1 MARSQ
6 AVAVEVDNG
15 SGGIQEVE
23 NDRAEQAP
31 ATVTPIRRAPA
42 RQRPSRSKAKTPV
55 QEAGAAGPAPVGDGP
70 AAADKE
76 SPAGQKPV
84 QKKPAARKP
93 APKKP
98 AVAAGEEKVAVS
110 EKAAASAQKPAAGA
124 KKPASSAKKPA
135 TSVEKPK
142 PAASAQKAAASV
154 KKPASS
160 AKKPVAGAEKAAVSA
175 EKPAAAVKNPAT
187 SAKKPAAS
195 VKKPVAGAEKPAAS
209 AGKAT
214 SSAAKPAATAKKPA
228 ASAKKPAAT
237 AKKAAPVVKKA
248 AAAEQSADGE
258 LSVAELLT
266 KDPDDVTVERQ
277 GNIVVLTVTGKK
289 PNLDDVDETGFEATS
304 EDEADADLAGEEG
317 FSLSDADDA
326 DEPEQQVMAAGAT
339 ADPVKDYLK
348 QIGKVALL
356 NAEQEVQLAK
366 RIEAG
371 LFAEE
376 TLNEPDL
383 DAQLREDLEWIA
395 EDGHRAKNHLLEA
408 NLRLVVSLAKRYT
421 GRGMLFLDLIQ
432 EGNLGLIRAVEK
444 FDYTKGYK
452 FSTYATWWIKQA
464 ITRAMADQARTI
476 RIPVHMVE
484 VINKL
489 ARVQRQMLQD
499 LGREPTPEELAVELD
514 MTPEKVIEVQKYGRE
529 PISLHTPLGEDG
541 DSEFG
546 DLIED
551 SEAVVPAEAVNFTLL
566 QEQLHDVL
574 DTLSER
580 EAGVVAMRFGLTDG
594 QPKTLDEIGKVYGVT
609 RERIRQ
615 IESKTM
621 SKLRHP
627 SRSQVLRDYLD

>member
-1 MARSQ
+1 VSPDKKT
-6 AVAVEVDNG
+6 VA
-15 SGGIQEVE
+15 
-23 NDRAEQAP
+23 AP
-31 ATVTPIRRAPA
+31 DEET
-42 RQRPSRSKAKTPV
+42 
-55 QEAGAAGPAPVGDGP
+55 AA
-70 AAADKE
+70 
-76 SPAGQKPV
+76 S
-84 QKKPAARKP
+84 
-93 APKKP
+93 APKKS
-98 AVAAGEEKVAVS
+98 ATAKRTGAQS
-110 EKAAASAQKPAAGA
+110 AAAAEAAPKRRGRKPGATAKKDAGTAEPATEEVDEDSEVETDPADEDVETTEEAGA
-124 KKPASSAKKPA
+124 KK
-135 TSVEKPK
+135 
-142 PAASAQKAAASV
+142 
-154 KKPASS
+154 
-160 AKKPVAGAEKAAVSA
+160 
-175 EKPAAAVKNPAT
+175 
-187 SAKKPAAS
+187 
-195 VKKPVAGAEKPAAS
+195 
-209 AGKAT
+209 GK
-214 SSAAKPAATAKKPA
+214 
-228 ASAKKPAAT
+228 
-237 AKKAAPVVKKA
+237 
-248 AAAEQSADGE
+248 EG
-258 LSVAELLT
+258 
-266 KDPDDVTVERQ
+266 
-277 GNIVVLTVTGKK
+277 
-289 PNLDDVDETGFEATS
+289 ETGS
-304 EDEADADLAGEEG
+304 G
-317 FSLSDADDA
+317 FVYSDADDDDA
-326 DEPEQQVMAAGAT
+326 PAQQVVSAGAT

-356 NAEQEVQLAK
+356 NAEQEVDLAL

-376 TLNEPDL
+376 KLAKDDGTMETR
-383 DAQLREDLEWIA
+383 LRRDLEQIVH
-395 EDGHRAKNHLLEA
+395 DGKRAKNHLLEA

-444 FDYTKGYK
+444 FDYTKGFK
-452 FSTYATWWIKQA
+452 FSTYATWWIRQA

-499 LGREPTPEELAVELD
+499 LGREPTPEELAKELD
-514 MTPEKVIEVQKYGRE
+514 MTPEKVVEVQKYGRE

-551 SEAVVPAEAVNFTLL
+551 SEAVVPADAVSFTLL
-566 QEQLHDVL
+566 QEQLHSVL